1 MSIIKKILSF
11 RKNKNKTLFTTP
23 SHSQGEFIPKEL
35 EKILGKKYFKSDY
48 SEIDGFDNLR
58 NPTGII
64 KSVQDKIAR
73 IYGTKS
79 SFMLTNGSTSGILAS
94 ILALLNKGDKILVAR
109 NCHIS
114 VYNALVLSGAEP
126 IWIQPEFD
134 EEWGIFDAITPSEI
148 EKNLTKIKNIKAVIL
163 TSPTYEGIFSDIS
176 NIAKICKKHKT
187 TLIVDEAHGAILN
200 FSKLKNK
207 SAITCDADVIIQSL
221 HKTAGAPNPC
231 ALLHI
236 GKTSNINPELIQ
248 NALNLITTSSPSYP
262 LLCAIEAATKYLAT
276 QDGTKKINKLY
287 DNIEKLKNELKHK
300 VKIYDKNNDPTKLL
314 IKVKDADPEFISE
327 LLNEK
332 YNIEEEYT
340 NSRSLLFITGLGTT
354 HKKLR
359 KLYNALNNISKIE
372 CKRKDKKNNIVY
384 PSPQLEY
391 TPFEAK
397 AKNIKEIDKID
408 SIGKICG
415 EIIVNYPP
423 GIPLLLPGEIITEEI
438 INLLKRKKIKI
449 LI

>member
-1 MSIIKKILSF
+1 M
-11 RKNKNKTLFTTP
+11 
-23 SHSQGEFIPKEL
+23 
-35 EKILGKKYFKSDY
+35 
-48 SEIDGFDNLR
+48 
-58 NPTGII
+58 
-64 KSVQDKIAR
+64 
-73 IYGTKS
+73 
-79 SFMLTNGSTSGILAS
+79 
-94 ILALLNKGDKILVAR
+94 
-109 NCHIS
+109 
-114 VYNALVLSGAEP
+114 
-126 IWIQPEFD
+126 
-134 EEWGIFDAITPSEI
+134 
-148 EKNLTKIKNIKAVIL
+148 
-163 TSPTYEGIFSDIS
+163 
-176 NIAKICKKHKT
+176 
-187 TLIVDEAHGAILN
+187 
-200 FSKLKNK
+200 
-207 SAITCDADVIIQSL
+207 
-221 HKTAGAPNPC
+221 
-231 ALLHI
+231 
-236 GKTSNINPELIQ
+236 
-248 NALNLITTSSPSYP
+248 
-262 LLCAIEAATKYLAT
+262 
-276 QDGTKKINKLY
+276 
-287 DNIEKLKNELKHK
+287 
-300 VKIYDKNNDPTKLL
+300 L
-314 IKVKDADPEFISE
+314 IKVKDADPEFVSE